1 MKCIEKKTGKVLIE
15 INVEKERERRLITV
29 VEGALVAVF
38 AFEKPMG
45 DLKWEASESLYKKF
59 EKGLGWLPSE
69 GRHEKL
75 FGIECDW
82 VGRNEA

>member
-29 VEGALVAVF
+29 VEGSLVAVF
-38 AFEKPMG
+38 AFEKPMA
-45 DLKWEASESLYKKF
+45 DLKWEVSESLYKKF

-69 GRHEKL
+69 GRHTKL